1 MIDVSAGRR
10 RNDQTHEVDVEA
22 TVGSVAFRSAKGRSF
37 AERKTTL
44 LAAAVIRV
52 DFPGPL
58 TPALSPTVESHPQS
72 TPIAGERE
80 QNTEPRARYDILSR
94 QRLGRSLA
102 LPSLAL
108 TIVALGFFIL
118 ALASSAYAQAAAPL
132 KQPTADPDLKGSLG
146 RSLSFARDREMETRL
161 RGAHTAFAAGNS
173 VDGVRMLGEFLSL
186 PEPHNIQVGT
196 TFRDI
201 REEATRLLRTG
212 TEEVR
217 EQFRR
222 ETEVRAVGEL
232 REALASGDAVVLAAV
247 AARYPFTPT
256 ARECVETLAEHFYD
270 HGRFDAVI
278 QAAQRWI
285 ERSPDPLRA
294 AQSSP
299 QLIELWAS
307 ALNELGASELAA
319 QLAVKYP
326 VPRESIPF
334 RAVAMGPE
342 TPTERPAPP
351 ETAVA
356 WNVTS
361 EVPPPAFVVLRKI
374 LNDLSRQGVQP
385 SLAMRPL
392 VLADRIVWRSLTE
405 IICIQRHSGEVLW
418 RKPIADPAMEIIA
431 QLNAKSDPTLER
443 RMRMQLGHRV
453 LRNSILGQLTSDGER
468 VYGIEQAVYTK
479 PAALPAPVPN
489 GPPPEAYSPVPELT
503 VVAYSLADG
512 AVQWRSH
519 EVWGEKHRGTYLFG
533 PPVLQ
538 GTSLY
543 TVVQQRDRLLMLRMD
558 ARTGS
563 LDGASVL
570 GDAPLLALDPRRM
583 AQACPMVWHNG
594 LAICA
599 TGAGAV
605 AAFDVYRGQ
614 LSWGFR
620 HARDDV
626 EVSPKMLQP
635 PVDRNG
641 WSWMAGWQS
650 PQLMRFDDTLVYA
663 SPETNQIRCLGAAE
677 GELRWE
683 APIAGA
689 RTLVGGNGQR
699 IVIAGSGFARSLR
712 LTDGRVEREYA
723 TPVPVVSST
732 WVGEVCQLALRDGR
746 QIEWNPATGEAVSS
760 STREVGS
767 EEPLLAWAGSKLR
780 IEGTAEKSLFW
791 NDRVGSGIES
801 SPSVVFRS
809 AKGRP
814 FAERKA
820 TILTTRVNGLA
831 MRPASVTPAA
841 GPVAPQL
848 PAEIDWASRNT
859 QTGPRP
865 LAEWIT
871 AEKTYRDL
879 YRALVEGEL
888 PVALSHLFHLLEQK
902 PELWE
907 VELLASRLA
916 GPAGA
921 SGRDTARTVRL
932 DAVLRGVMQDLW
944 DSSTPEQRS
953 VLLQAFQQWA
963 ALPAT
968 QLHDR
973 ARPLEPLSFL
983 PQRSLERPFE
993 WKTLSE
999 LAIQQL
1005 DLRRRSAHEAGPAA
1019 AAALWR
1025 LAELYLERGDW
1036 NDAAGL
1042 IEQLQR
1048 RFGDIAVRG
1057 DQTPRQIVKSLPAY
1071 TPMLTRI
1078 DSDRRTA
1085 WPDREPIVT
1094 SKDSYLSSDNQVP
1107 IPIRAERGTLF
1118 DHLNVTYA
1126 PYGPS
1131 QLWFSGLGKKK
1142 SWTLPLHNSS
1152 RGQRQ
1157 SNPELRQ
1164 GWAFGQFVVVQVG
1177 TELFCVSSLNENGE
1191 ALTAKK
1197 QDAFLWP
1204 PKFKSEGVR
1213 AELVDTLGNEDNT
1226 LLSLEQRPV
1235 SQIAGFIRPQIELF
1249 DAHGHRAAWVGPVSA
1264 GTLCFLQ
1271 QGMLVCL
1278 ETATGK
1284 ELWRRYDMPAGVRT
1298 FGDDGVIVM
1307 RHDGLR
1313 TMELLSPIDGRTL
1326 RSYEADYPPEGLLK
1340 HWGRLALVATGQPT
1354 QGTPFG
1360 APAPT
1365 PAKPV
1370 AVVPAELQLRMV
1382 DLSGPT
1388 TLWEKTFSP
1397 GSAAFEIDEDWL
1409 GVLTAEGMLS
1419 FLDIR
1424 TGQTIRETKV
1434 EVPRGLQQIV
1444 TAVTERTIY
1453 VSLSSPVTEKRLLN
1467 AAQVFQSQPGWRRAF
1482 VNGPLH
1488 AFDRLSGE
1496 SQWTRLIENRTLS
1509 LDQVRD
1515 VPLLLCVDIWR
1526 EKAEAM
1532 TRYWCLDARTGKVVL
1547 DTSIPKPSLAYTVER
1562 NLAEG
1567 WVELQLGQNYA
1578 NHRFSYVPAPAEEE

>member
-1 MIDVSAGRR
+1 MHD
-10 RNDQTHEVDVEA
+10 NCT
-22 TVGSVAFRSAKGRSF
+22 
-37 AERKTTL
+37 
-44 LAAAVIRV
+44 RV
-52 DFPGPL
+52 
-58 TPALSPTVESHPQS
+58 
-72 TPIAGERE
+72 
-80 QNTEPRARYDILSR
+80 
-94 QRLGRSLA
+94 RLGRSLA
-102 LPSLAL
+102 LP
-108 TIVALGFFIL
+108 IVALGLFLF
-118 ALASSAYAQAAAPL
+118 ALTTPSPAQ
-132 KQPTADPDLKGSLG
+132 KPTADPDLKGSLG

-161 RGAHTAFAAGNS
+161 RGAHTAFTAGHS

-186 PEPHNIQVGT
+186 PEPHNIQVGS

-222 ETEVRAVGEL
+222 ETEVRAAGEL
-232 REALASGDAVVLAAV
+232 REALASGDAVVLAVV

-256 ARECVETLAEHFYD
+256 ARVCVETLAEQFYD

-294 AQSSP
+294 AQTSP
-299 QLIELWAS
+299 KLIELWTS
-307 ALNELGASELAA
+307 ALKEVGASDLAA
-319 QLAVKYP
+319 QLAVQYP
-326 VPRESIPF
+326 VPVESSSF

-356 WNVTS
+356 WNVNS

-405 IICIQRHSGEVLW
+405 IVCIHRHSGEVLW
-418 RKPIADPAMEIIA
+418 RKPIVDPAMAIIA

-512 AVQWRSH
+512 AVQWKSH
-519 EVWGEKHRGTYLFG
+519 EVWGERHRGTYLFG

-538 GTSLY
+538 GTRLY
-543 TVVQQRDRLLMLRMD
+543 TVVQQRDQLLMLRMD

-583 AQACPMVWHNG
+583 AQACPIVWHNG

-605 AAFDVYRGQ
+605 AAFDVYSGQ

-626 EVSPKMLQP
+626 EVSPRMLQP

-641 WSWMAGWQS
+641 WSWMAGWQA

-663 SPETNQIRCLGAAE
+663 SPETNQIRCLGVAE

-712 LTDGRVEREYA
+712 LSDGRVEREYA

-732 WVGEVCQLALRDGR
+732 WMGEVCQLALRDGR

-760 STREVGS
+760 SPREAVSG
-767 EEPLLAWAGSKLR
+767 EPLLAWAGSKLR
-780 IEGTAEKSLFW
+780 IEGTAEKSLFRM
-791 NDRVGSGIES
+791 DRVGPGIEV

-809 AKGRP
+809 AKERP

-820 TILTTRVNGLA
+820 TIPAERKAALLTTRVNGLA
-831 MRPASVTPAA
+831 MRPASETPAA

-848 PAEIDWASRNT
+848 PVEIDWASRST
-859 QTGPRP
+859 QAGPRP
-865 LAEWIT
+865 LAEWIA

-879 YRALVEGEL
+879 HRALVEGEL
-888 PVALSHLFHLLEQK
+888 PVALNHLFHLIEQK
-902 PELWE
+902 PETWE
-907 VELLASRLA
+907 VELLASRLT

-921 SGRDTARTVRL
+921 SQRDTARTVRL

-953 VLLQAFQQWA
+953 ALLLAFQHWA
-963 ALPAT
+963 SLPAT
-968 QLHDR
+968 RLHDR

-1005 DLRRRSAHEAGPAA
+1005 DLRRRSAHEAGPTA

-1057 DQTPRQIVKSLPAY
+1057 GQTPRQIVKSLPAY
-1071 TPMLTRI
+1071 TPILTRI

-1094 SKDSYLSSDNQVP
+1094 SKASYMDADHQVP
-1107 IPIRAERGTLF
+1107 IPIRAERGTMF

-1126 PYGPS
+1126 PFGPS

-1142 SWTLPLHNSS
+1142 SWTLPLHSGV
-1152 RGQRQ
+1152 RHQRQ

-1164 GWAFGQFVVVQVG
+1164 GWAFGQFLVVQVG

-1204 PKFKSEGVR
+1204 PKFKSEGER

-1226 LLSLEQRPV
+1226 LLSLEQRSV
-1235 SQIAGFIRPQIELF
+1235 SQIAGFIRPPIELF
-1249 DAHGHRAAWVGPVSA
+1249 DAHGHRTTWVGPVSA

-1278 ETATGK
+1278 DTATGQ

-1307 RHDGLR
+1307 RYDGLR

-1326 RSYEADYPPEGLLK
+1326 RSYETDYPPEGLLK
-1340 HWGRLALVATGQPT
+1340 HWGRLALVATGQPA

-1360 APAPT
+1360 APDQAVAPT

-1370 AVVPAELQLRMV
+1370 AIAPTELQLRMI

-1409 GVLTAEGMLS
+1409 GVLTAEGLLS

-1488 AFDRLSGE
+1488 AFDRLSGKY
-1496 SQWTRLIENRTLS
+1496 QWTRLIENRTLP
-1509 LDQVRD
+1509 LNQVRD

-1526 EKAEAM
+1526 EKSDPL

-1562 NLAEG
+1562 DLAEG
-1567 WVELQLGQNYA
+1567 WVELQLGDV